1 VVKQLPGFIK
11 PNFQNLSNR
20 YIYHMLAAKT
30 NVRCYRFEGGTC
42 QPIETQAI
50 TETSVTLTVNGDD
63 WLALMCTPLDIDAL
77 AVGFLFNEGL
87 IHSKNEIASVRVC
100 PTGDNVDV
108 WLTHV
113 VEKPA
118 QWRRT
123 SGCTGGVTGV
133 PAVEKHASGGG
144 LPAKDGVTLSPEQIT
159 ALVTQLFAA
168 QDLYQTAGGVHTSA
182 LSDGKRILI
191 ATEDIGRHNTL
202 DKIAGRCLLDGINP
216 LQRVLVTTGRVS
228 SEMMQK
234 AARIGASVV
243 ISRTAPSSLSI
254 EIAEQSGITLIGY
267 ARRDRFT
274 VYCHAERVVT
284 GPAEAPACPETE
296 NIAETQA

>member
-1 VVKQLPGFIK
+1 
-11 PNFQNLSNR
+11 
-20 YIYHMLAAKT
+20 MLAAKK
-30 NVRCYRFEGGTC
+30 NVPCYFFDGGRCQST
-42 QPIETQAI
+42 ETQTI
-50 TETSVTLTVNGDD
+50 TESSVALSVNGDD
-63 WLALMCTPLDIDAL
+63 WLALMCTPLEVEAL
-77 AVGFLFNEGL
+77 AVGFLFNEGM
-87 IHSKNEIASVRVC
+87 INTKDEIASVRVC

-108 WLTHV
+108 WLTHA

-133 PAVEKHASGGG
+133 STEDKTVNVNPRPAV
-144 LPAKDGVTLSPEQIT
+144 DGMRLSPEQVST
-159 ALVTQLFAA
+159 LVHELFAA
-168 QDLYQTAGGVHTSA
+168 QDLYQTTGGVHTSA

-191 ATEDIGRHNTL
+191 VAEDIGRHNTL

-216 LQRVLVTTGRVS
+216 RQRVLITTGRVS

-234 AARIGASVV
+234 ATRIGASVV

-254 EIAEQSGITLIGY
+254 DIAEQAGITLIGY

-274 VYCHAERVVT
+274 VYCHPQRVVASSSGNPT
-284 GPAEAPACPETE
+284 CTETE
-296 NIAETQA
+296 NMLETQV

>member
-1 VVKQLPGFIK
+1 M
-11 PNFQNLSNR
+11 LS
-20 YIYHMLAAKT
+20 AKK
-30 NVRCYRFEGGTC
+30 NIHCYRFEGGSC
-42 QPIETQAI
+42 QSIETQAV
-50 TETSVTLTVNGDD
+50 TELSVTLSVNGED
-63 WLALMCTPLDIDAL
+63 WLALMCTPLEVEAL

-87 IHSKNEIASVRVC
+87 IHSKDEIASVRVC

-108 WLTHV
+108 WLAHA

-123 SGCTGGVTGV
+123 SGCTGGVTSVSAEVKPVVANRQPLSEGV
-133 PAVEKHASGGG
+133 M
-144 LPAKDGVTLSPEQIT
+144 LPPEQVT
-159 ALVTQLFAA
+159 ALVNQLFAA

-182 LSDGKRILI
+182 LSDGKRILVV
-191 ATEDIGRHNTL
+191 AEDIGRHNTL

-216 LQRVLVTTGRVS
+216 HQRVLITTGRVS

-274 VYCHAERVVT
+274 VYCHPQRVVA
-284 GPAEAPACPETE
+284 GSSGEPACTETE
-296 NIAETQA
+296 SVLETQA

>member
-1 VVKQLPGFIK
+1 
-11 PNFQNLSNR
+11 
-20 YIYHMLAAKT
+20 MLTAKR
-30 NVRCYRFEGGTC
+30 NVRVYRYEGARC
-42 QPIETQAI
+42 QSFETQVV
-50 TETSVTLTVNGDD
+50 TETSVTLSVNGDD
-63 WLALMCTPLDIDAL
+63 WLALLCTPLDIEAL
-77 AVGFLFNEGL
+77 AVGFLFNEGM
-87 IHSKNEIASVRVC
+87 IQSKAEIASVRVC

-108 WLTHV
+108 WLTHA

-133 PAVEKHASGGG
+133 STEITPVVNSQPSSEGMK
-144 LPAKDGVTLSPEQIT
+144 LTPEQVT
-159 ALVTQLFAA
+159 ALVNKLFAA

-182 LSDGKRILI
+182 LSDGKSILI
-191 ATEDIGRHNTL
+191 AAEDIGRHNTL
-202 DKIAGRCLLDGINP
+202 DKIAGRCLLDGVNP
-216 LQRVLVTTGRVS
+216 RQRVLITTGRVS

-254 EIAEQSGITLIGY
+254 QIAEQSGITLIGY

-274 VYCHAERVVT
+274 VYCHPQRVIA
-284 GPAEAPACPETE
+284 GNSEEPACMEAE
-296 NIAETQA
+296 NMLETQA

>member
-1 VVKQLPGFIK
+1 
-11 PNFQNLSNR
+11 
-20 YIYHMLAAKT
+20 MLTAKT
-30 NVRCYRFEGGTC
+30 NVRCYRFEGGRC
-42 QPIETQAI
+42 QSVETQAV
-50 TETSVTLTVNGDD
+50 TETSVTLSVNGED
-63 WLALMCTPLDIDAL
+63 WLALMCTPLEIEAL
-77 AVGFLFNEGL
+77 AVGFLFNEGM
-87 IHSKNEIASVRVC
+87 IHSKDEIASVRVC

-108 WLTHV
+108 WLTHA

-133 PAVEKHASGGG
+133 STEVKPVVNPQPFSE
-144 LPAKDGVTLSPEQIT
+144 GVKLTPEQVT
-159 ALVTQLFAA
+159 ALVNQLFAA

-182 LSDGKRILI
+182 LSDGKSILI
-191 ATEDIGRHNTL
+191 AAEDIGRHNTL

-216 LQRVLVTTGRVS
+216 RQRVLITTGRVS

-274 VYCHAERVVT
+274 VYCHPQRVVA
-284 GPAEAPACPETE
+284 GLSGEPACTETE
-296 NIAETQA
+296 NMLETQA

>member
-1 VVKQLPGFIK
+1 MLP
-11 PNFQNLSNR
+11 
-20 YIYHMLAAKT
+20 AKT
-30 NVRCYRFEGGTC
+30 NVHCYRFEGGRC
-42 QPIETQAI
+42 QSIETQAV
-50 TETSVTLTVNGDD
+50 TETSVTLSVNGED
-63 WLALMCTPLDIDAL
+63 WLALMCTPLDVEAL

-87 IHSKNEIASVRVC
+87 IHSKDEIASVRIC

-133 PAVEKHASGGG
+133 SIEDKPVVVNPQPFVEE
-144 LPAKDGVTLSPEQIT
+144 VTLSPEQVT
-159 ALVTQLFAA
+159 ALVNQLFTA

-191 ATEDIGRHNTL
+191 AAEDIGRHNTL
-202 DKIAGRCLLDGINP
+202 DKIAGRCLLDRINP
-216 LQRVLVTTGRVS
+216 RQRVLITTGRVS

-243 ISRTAPSSLSI
+243 ISRTAPSSLAI

-274 VYCHAERVVT
+274 VYCYPQRVVA
-284 GPAEAPACPETE
+284 GPSGEPACPLT
-296 NIAETQA
+296 N

>member
-1 VVKQLPGFIK
+1 
-11 PNFQNLSNR
+11 
-20 YIYHMLAAKT
+20 MLTAKK
-30 NVRCYRFEGGTC
+30 NVGCYRFEGGRC
-42 QPIETQAI
+42 QSIETQAI
-50 TETSVTLTVNGDD
+50 TETSVTLSVNGED
-63 WLALMCTPLDIDAL
+63 WLALMCTPLEIEAL

-87 IHSKNEIASVRVC
+87 IHSKDEIASVRVC

-123 SGCTGGVTGV
+123 SGCTGGVTSV
-133 PAVEKHASGGG
+133 STEVKPAVVNPQSLTEGG
-144 LPAKDGVTLSPEQIT
+144 TFTPEQVT
-159 ALVTQLFAA
+159 ALVNQLFAA

-191 ATEDIGRHNTL
+191 AVEDIGRHNTL

-216 LQRVLVTTGRVS
+216 RQRVLITTGRVS

-234 AARIGASVV
+234 ATRIGASVV

-254 EIAEQSGITLIGY
+254 EIAEQAGITLIGY
-267 ARRDRFT
+267 ARRNRFT
-274 VYCHAERVVT
+274 VYCHPQRVVADPS
-284 GPAEAPACPETE
+284 GEPACTETE
-296 NIAETQA
+296 GILETQVKFPRTATNQVQGIQ

>member
-1 VVKQLPGFIK
+1 
-11 PNFQNLSNR
+11 
-20 YIYHMLAAKT
+20 MLTAKT
-30 NVRCYRFEGGTC
+30 NVRCYRFEGGRC
-42 QPIETQAI
+42 QSIETQAI
-50 TETSVTLTVNGDD
+50 TEISITLAVNGED
-63 WLALMCTPLDIDAL
+63 WLALMCTPLDMEAL

-87 IHSKNEIASVRVC
+87 IHSKNEVASVRVC

-108 WLTHV
+108 WLTHA
-113 VEKPA
+113 VEKPK

-123 SGCTGGVTGV
+123 SGCTGGVTSV
-133 PAVEKHASGGG
+133 PNEKNTAESISRPVLGE
-144 LPAKDGVTLSPEQIT
+144 VRLSPEQVT
-159 ALVTQLFAA
+159 ALVSQLFAS

-191 ATEDIGRHNTL
+191 AAEDIGRHNTL

-216 LQRVLVTTGRVS
+216 LQRVLITTGRVS

-254 EIAEQSGITLIGY
+254 EIADQSGITLIGY
-267 ARRDRFT
+267 ARRDQFT
-274 VYCHAERVVT
+274 VYCHPERVVDAHA
-284 GPAEAPACPETE
+284 GEPACVETE
-296 NIAETQA
+296 PVIEAQA